1 MRATATESRWHFIWR
16 EIVTTI
22 WCLLAATAG
31 AAVITAAAIVFRISW
46 LILPGLTFVALTF
59 PEDTS
64 GWVLISSQKVIALFV
79 AAIVNVAVWTCV
91 LFFSI
96 PAVSQIVRRLRR
108 AKPDCQ
114 NSLGTPD

>member
-1 MRATATESRWHFIWR
+1 M
-16 EIVTTI
+16 TTI